1 MLRIERR
8 FKGQLRGKMQT
19 GKGDYAF
26 VRKFRDSDLDVVVDL
41 ANSSLSEYYGVD
53 LIYDLSR
60 QWPDGFLVYQ
70 FGNRVVGFLAGAK
83 YSSNEA
89 RILLLAVDKPLR
101 KIGIGTTLV
110 EDFTKLCMQLGM
122 MSVRLEVRIDNIEA
136 INFYRKLKFVVIS
149 TMRNYYSD
157 SSDAHVM
164 WRLLSQ

>member
-1 MLRIERR
+1 
-8 FKGQLRGKMQT
+8 MQT

-26 VRKFRDSDLDVVVDL
+26 VRKFRESDLDAVVEL
-41 ANSSLSEYYGVD
+41 ANSTLTEYYGVD

-60 QWPDGFLVYQ
+60 QWPDGFLIYQ
-70 FGNRVVGFLAGAK
+70 FGDNIVGFLAGSK

-89 RILLLAVDKPLR
+89 RILLLAVEKSFR
-101 KIGIGTTLV
+101 KMGIGTTLV
-110 EDFTKLCMQLGM
+110 NDFTKLCMQLGM
-122 MSVRLEVRIDNIEA
+122 MSVRLEVRVDNIEA

>member
-1 MLRIERR
+1 
-8 FKGQLRGKMQT
+8 MQT

-26 VRKFRDSDLDVVVDL
+26 VRKFSDSDLDAVVEL
-41 ANSSLSEYYGVD
+41 ANGSLTEYYGVD
-53 LIYDLSR
+53 LIYDLAR
-60 QWPDGFLVYQ
+60 QWPDGFLVYH
-70 FGNRVVGFLAGAK
+70 FGNNIVGFLAGSK

-89 RILLLAVDKPLR
+89 RILLLAVDRSFR

-110 EDFTKLCMQLGM
+110 NDFTKLCMQLGM
-122 MSVRLEVRIDNIEA
+122 MSVRLEVRVDNFEA

>member
-1 MLRIERR
+1 
-8 FKGQLRGKMQT
+8 MQT

-26 VRKFRDSDLDVVVDL
+26 VRKFSDSDLDAVVEL
-41 ANSSLSEYYGVD
+41 ANGSLTEYYGVD
-53 LIYDLSR
+53 LIYDLAR

-70 FGNRVVGFLAGAK
+70 FGNNIVGFLAGSK

-89 RILLLAVDKPLR
+89 RILLLAVDRSFR
-101 KIGIGTTLV
+101 KIGIGTALV
-110 EDFTKLCMQLGM
+110 NDFTKLCMQLGM
-122 MSVRLEVRIDNIEA
+122 MSVRLEVRVDNFEA

>member
-1 MLRIERR
+1 
-8 FKGQLRGKMQT
+8 MQT

-26 VRKFRDSDLDVVVDL
+26 VRKFSDSDLDPVVEL
-41 ANSSLSEYYGVD
+41 ANGSLTEYYGVD
-53 LIYDLSR
+53 LIYDLAR

-70 FGNRVVGFLAGAK
+70 FGNNIVGFLAGSK

-89 RILLLAVDKPLR
+89 RILLLAVDRSFR
-101 KIGIGTTLV
+101 KIGIGSALV
-110 EDFTKLCMQLGM
+110 NDFTKLCMQLGM
-122 MSVRLEVRIDNIEA
+122 MSVRLEVRVDNFEA